1 MRSGISFWAY
11 FYIMC
16 NIVLNDDLS
25 IRSYFEKVLELVE
38 SGEDFPVNLDDVW
51 PLIYSD
57 KGKAV
62 RVLTGDNGFIKN
74 IDYKVFT
81 QNGKN
86 PVGGRPTIVYMI
98 SVSCMEYLIA
108 RKERRVFDVYRSVFH
123 GAVNAL
129 NKVEKSV
136 EKNLPHNYIEA
147 LEALLASEKE
157 KQALAEAKKVIEEEK
172 KVVQAELNT
181 AIDTIKE
188 NEPVIDMFKR
198 SIPRE
203 GVLIRESSKY
213 FEQFGYY
220 IGIKNMYPLLQELKY
235 VFRNER
241 GRIEAYQSARNYGL
255 VTYGSDPGD
264 EYWEAKAMT
273 VLFNIIILLIIV
285 NPLHLNR
292 PHIA

>member
-1 MRSGISFWAY
+1 MRSGISFWVY

-123 GAVNAL
+123 GAVNTF
-129 NKVEKSV
+129 NKMEESV

-157 KQALAEAKKVIEEEK
+157 KQALAEAKRISDNIIKEQAPKVGF
-172 KVVQAELNT
+172 AET
-181 AIDTIKE
+181 AIMANDKGD
-188 NEPVIDMFKR
+188 DM
-198 SIPRE
+198 
-203 GVLIRESSKY
+203 LIRDVRRELESHGCDIAERSLRE
-213 FEQFGYY
+213 F
-220 IGIKNMYPLLQELKY
+220 LQEQAI
-235 VFRNER
+235 RR
-241 GRIEAYQSARNYGL
+241 ACREALTA
-255 VTYGSDPGD
+255 
-264 EYWEAKAMT
+264 
-273 VLFNIIILLIIV
+273 
-285 NPLHLNR
+285 
-292 PHIA
+292 

>member
-1 MRSGISFWAY
+1 
-11 FYIMC
+11 MC

-123 GAVNAL
+123 GAVNTF
-129 NKVEKSV
+129 NKMEESV

-157 KQALAEAKKVIEEEK
+157 KQALAEAKRISDNIIKEQAPKVGF
-172 KVVQAELNT
+172 AET
-181 AIDTIKE
+181 AIMANDKGD
-188 NEPVIDMFKR
+188 DM
-198 SIPRE
+198 
-203 GVLIRESSKY
+203 LIRDVRRELESHGCDIAERSLRE
-213 FEQFGYY
+213 F
-220 IGIKNMYPLLQELKY
+220 LQEQGFFYKNKREWILTENVMKKGY
-235 VFRNER
+235 AHYRYNTDTGIRNTVYMTRKGFEKTLHN
-241 GRIEAYQSARNYGL
+241 IRNIPKSRDSFISFG
-255 VTYGSDPGD
+255 GKIFD
-264 EYWEAKAMT
+264 
-273 VLFNIIILLIIV
+273 
-285 NPLHLNR
+285 
-292 PHIA
+292 